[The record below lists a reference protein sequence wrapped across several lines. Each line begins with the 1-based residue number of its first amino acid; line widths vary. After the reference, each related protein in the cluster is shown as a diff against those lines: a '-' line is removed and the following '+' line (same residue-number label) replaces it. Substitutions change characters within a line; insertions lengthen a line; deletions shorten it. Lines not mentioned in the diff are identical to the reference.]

1 MLKIDNRFS
10 IKFDTCNTILVE
22 KVKRLSREAKEFY
35 GEEEYYYPT
44 VETAFKAY
52 VNKCLEPAQDVKEC
66 LTLIEESCEKFTRS
80 LKEKN

>member
-1 MLKIDNRFS
+1 MLKIDDRFS
-10 IKFDTCNTILVE
+10 IKFDKHNTILLE
-22 KVKRLSREAKEFY
+22 RVKRLSREGKEFD

-44 VETAFKAY
+44 VETAFRAY
-52 VNKCLEPAQDVKEC
+52 INKSLNPAENVKEC